1 MKINQSNL
9 YKPFFGTSNRQV
21 RKNSYGKII
30 ASDEKDYNKSGT
42 DTPLYANTTMFFR
55 YDLNT
60 AHTNKHTTDGT
71 WKGFR
76 RTIIDNF
83 KNAPKVN
90 VYDFASSDG
99 SEAYS
104 FILSLL
110 DELGEKEAQKFFP
123 IQAYDIDSKMVSI
136 AQGGLIPCDYD
147 DVKRFLENINEIKN
161 QKYYNINFAQSGYTP
176 YFFEANDKL
185 KNKVRFN
192 QASIQSMID
201 SIEPSN
207 SLVLCRNFWPYL
219 ETKDVYET
227 IWKLGEKLDD
237 SSLLVIGYFDKF

>member
-1 MKINQSNL
+1 
-9 YKPFFGTSNRQV
+9 
-21 RKNSYGKII
+21 
-30 ASDEKDYNKSGT
+30 
-42 DTPLYANTTMFFR
+42 MFFR

-110 DELGEKEAQKFFP
+110 DELGEEEAQKFFP

-147 DVKRFLENINEIKN
+147 DVKRFLENINEIK
-161 QKYYNINFAQSGYTP
+161 K
-176 YFFEANDKL
+176 
-185 KNKVRFN
+185 
-192 QASIQSMID
+192 
-201 SIEPSN
+201 
-207 SLVLCRNFWPYL
+207 
-219 ETKDVYET
+219 
-227 IWKLGEKLDD
+227 
-237 SSLLVIGYFDKF
+237 IGYE